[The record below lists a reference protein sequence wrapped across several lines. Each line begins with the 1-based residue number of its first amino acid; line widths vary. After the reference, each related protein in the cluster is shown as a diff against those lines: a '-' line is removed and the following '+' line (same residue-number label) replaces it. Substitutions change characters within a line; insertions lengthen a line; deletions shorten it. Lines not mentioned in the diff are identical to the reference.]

1 MRNAAFCYAGC
12 AMSGCNKKKPQD
24 LVPRFYSLLIAVANY
39 SATVELTAAE
49 SATTLSAANVSTTAV
64 SVAVESAPSALA
76 VLLPQ
81 DAKEIA
87 AIATNI
93 KTNFFIFFAF

>member
-1 MRNAAFCYAGC
+1 MPDAPCQAAT
-12 AMSGCNKKKPQD
+12 KKPQD

-39 SATVELTAAE
+39 SATVESAAE

>member
-1 MRNAAFCYAGC
+1 MPPFVVPDVPYQAI
-12 AMSGCNKKKPQD
+12 KTKPQD
-24 LVPRFYSLLIAVANY
+24 LVLRFYSLLIVVANY
-39 SATVELTAAE
+39 SATVVSTAAV
-49 SATTLSAANVSTTAV
+49 SATTLSAAIVSTATV
-64 SVAVESAPSALA
+64 SVAVESAASVLA

>member
-1 MRNAAFCYAGC
+1 MSINEKTAGQCPAANFSLFCSFSDY
-12 AMSGCNKKKPQD
+12 
-24 LVPRFYSLLIAVANY
+24 LTE
-39 SATVELTAAE
+39 SAATESAATESALALSTIAE
-49 SATTLSAANVSTTAV
+49 S
-64 SVAVESAPSALA
+64 AVESAVESAFLA
-76 VLLPQ
+76 GLELLPQ

>member
-1 MRNAAFCYAGC
+1 MVVTGNGAGWRIYK
-12 AMSGCNKKKPQD
+12 AKTVG
-24 LVPRFYSLLIAVANY
+24 LLKSDGPVLFLLFELNYLAV
-39 SATVELTAAE
+39 
-49 SATTLSAANVSTTAV
+49 SAAVVSTTVV
-64 SVAVESAPSALA
+64 STTVVSTVVVSAASVLA
-76 VLLPQ
+76 VLSPQ

>member
-1 MRNAAFCYAGC
+1 MRNAAYCYAGC
-12 AMSGCNKKKPQD
+12 AMSGCNKKPQD

-39 SATVELTAAE
+39 SATAAE

>member
-1 MRNAAFCYAGC
+1 MLD
-12 AMSGCNKKKPQD
+12 SGKRKTAQGLAPSG
-24 LVPRFYSLLIAVANY
+24 RFSHFSVRVY
-39 SATVELTAAE
+39 SATAAVSTAAL
-49 SATTLSAANVSTTAV
+49 SATVVSTTAV
-64 SVAVESAPSALA
+64 SESAVSVGAA